1 MIKIHKTTVVLAS
14 LLFVWAIL
22 SASGQTPLVLTL
34 KEARS
39 LALEHSPLLHA
50 SKHALTIAKEDIE
63 LANADRLPTLDLH
76 ESYMNTNNPTS
87 VFGTLLNQGRFT
99 ENDFDVDRLVA
110 PGSLDNYRFDL
121 SLNQSVYRGN
131 RTTLGIK
138 RARLGVDVSR
148 ARAEETKQHVLYRV
162 TEAYYDILLAKAQVK
177 TAQEAK
183 TIAQTNLRHIRSR
196 FNTGVTVKSDVLEAA
211 VRLSSVQEA
220 LIIAQRSVKIGMVV
234 LQHTIGVRE
243 AVDVQ
248 EDLNLVH
255 VLSRMRTDDRMLPL
269 ESRPDYQALQGQLD
283 QAEVDTKLAKSSFL
297 PSVDIQSIYERNTAG
312 AFSNGESNY
321 SVFAVFRLNLF
332 SGLSD
337 RANVR
342 RSLAQVKRQQQ
353 LLEAKRREVA
363 IEVEEARFVV
373 EAAQERNVVTE
384 GTVEQAEEN
393 LRIIRNRYLS
403 GIAPVIDL
411 LTAEMILNEAKLQRL
426 NARYDLHVGLARQD
440 LVQGQMGLT
449 SVE

>member
-1 MIKIHKTTVVLAS
+1 MIRRHTTTAVLTS
-14 LLFVWAIL
+14 LLFVWTIL
-22 SASGQTPLVLTL
+22 PASGQTPMVLTL
-34 KEARS
+34 KKARS

-50 SKHALTIAKEDIE
+50 SEHALTIAKEDIE
-63 LANADRLPTLDLH
+63 SANAGRLPTLDLH

-99 ENDFDVDRLVA
+99 ENDFDVDRLVS

-121 SLNQSVYRGN
+121 SLNQSIYQGN

-138 RARLGVDVSR
+138 RARLGADVSR
-148 ARAEETKQHVLYRV
+148 ARVEETKQHVLYRV

-177 TAQEAK
+177 TAQEAE
-183 TIAQTNLRHIRSR
+183 TIARTNLRHIQSR
-196 FNTGVTVKSDVLEAA
+196 FDAGVTVKSDVLEAA
-211 VRLSSVQEA
+211 VRLSSVREA
-220 LIIAQRSVKIGMVV
+220 LIVAQRSVKVARAV
-234 LQHTIGVRE
+234 LQHTIGLRE
-243 AVDVQ
+243 AVDV
-248 EDLNLVH
+248 EGDLNLIH
-255 VLSRMRTDDRMLPL
+255 ALSRTRADDGMSPL

-283 QAEVDTKLAKSSFL
+283 QAEVGTKLAKSSFL

-312 AFSNGESNY
+312 PFSNGESNY

-353 LLEAKRREVA
+353 LLEAKRREIAVEVA
-363 IEVEEARFVV
+363 EARFVV
-373 EAAQERNVVTE
+373 EAAEERNVVTE

-393 LRIIRNRYLS
+393 LRIVRNRYRS

-411 LTAEMILNEAKLQRL
+411 LTAEMVLNKAKLQRL
-426 NARYDLHVGLARQD
+426 NARYDLHVGLARQS